1 MRGMLTLGLLV
12 AVVSS
17 APADQYWV
25 SYEADGVYPEACGW
39 SRRTD
44 YGGAQR
50 WFEDGALVLDSRA
63 SLMIDDSYSM
73 SRPQALDPSPGEVF
87 VMQWRL
93 RVDESQGPWDQSVGF
108 FSDERRAVFL
118 DFAYAAVWDGVEGH
132 IAATFSPGVFHEFE
146 LRSADMLTY
155 ELYIDCATAYSGAFT
170 VPLVDSSRVAWG
182 DGTQGG
188 ASLARWDYFRFGV
201 VPEPGGI
208 WSLVLAC
215 LVITRPRG

>member
-1 MRGMLTLGLLV
+1 MRGMLALGLLV

-25 SYEADGVYPEACGW
+25 SYEADGVYPEDCGW

-63 SLMIDDSYSM
+63 SLMIDDGYSM
-73 SRPQALDPSPGEVF
+73 SRPGALDPGLGELF
-87 VMQWRL
+87 VIQWRL
-93 RVDESQGPWDQSVGF
+93 RIDELQGPWDQFVGV
-108 FSDERRAVFL
+108 FSDGRRLAAL
-118 DFAYAAVWDGVEGH
+118 DFSSNGVHVPGEGLV
-132 IAATFSPGVFHEFE
+132 ATFDPGEYHYYEF
-146 LRSADMLTY
+146 RSSDMLTY
-155 ELYIDCATAYSGAFT
+155 ELYLDGVIEYVGEFT
-170 VPLVDSSRVAWG
+170 VPLIDSSFVAWG

-188 ASLARWDYFRFGV
+188 ASLAHWDYFRFGV
-201 VPEPGGI
+201 VPEPGGM

-215 LVITRPRG
+215 LVITKPRG